1 MLAGEQDMKLSTLW
15 VAYISYCLGE
25 IVALVADQYGKWGT
39 VFLYLIV
46 FIPAV
51 ALAIYTERVMHPR
64 KKLPVRRMSR
74 VSKPRNSKVV
84 R

>member
-1 MLAGEQDMKLSTLW
+1 MKLIIPW
-15 VAYISYCLGE
+15 IAYISYCIGE

-51 ALAIYTERVMHPR
+51 ALAIYSERVMHPR
-64 KKLPVRRMSR
+64 KKRLPVRRASR
-74 VSKPRNSKVV
+74 VSKPRNLKVV